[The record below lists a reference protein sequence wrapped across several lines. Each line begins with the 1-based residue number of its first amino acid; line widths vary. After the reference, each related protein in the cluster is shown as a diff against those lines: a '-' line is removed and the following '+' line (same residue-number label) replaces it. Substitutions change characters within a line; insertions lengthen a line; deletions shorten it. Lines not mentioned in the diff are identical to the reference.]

1 MKAMKEKTKSINGFH
16 FESNTN
22 FIPLLLNI
30 IAIEAMPVILAFTYE
45 LSKELVIFILIIL
58 FIPSVIVLYYK
69 VYVVNV
75 ENTEVIQDFY
85 FRKKRKVFHV
95 IDIESVKYKEGGIGT
110 LDNVVIR
117 FNIGENIKFIAD
129 IEDIFKLFIYFV
141 LDIEFKLQGHIKL
154 IC

>member
-1 MKAMKEKTKSINGFH
+1 
-16 FESNTN
+16 
-22 FIPLLLNI
+22 
-30 IAIEAMPVILAFTYE
+30 MPVILAFTYE

-129 IEDIFKLFIYFV
+129 IEDIFKLFMVWPPINRTIY
-141 LDIEFKLQGHIKL
+141 I
-154 IC
+154 